1 MSKKFYITTPL
12 YYPSGNLHVGHT
24 YTTVAADAL
33 ARYKR
38 SRGYDVQFL
47 TGTDEHGQKIEQVAI
62 EKELSPKQY
71 VDEMIEKIKDNAKS
85 IVDNAL
91 SPDNETIEVE
101 IEDQI
106 LTVEVIYDFP
116 LVLPFVSD
124 LFKDEDFLKIR
135 HKSQYIYGDFA
146 DYEG

>member
-1 MSKKFYITTPL
+1 MIKKSYVSNESGQAMLETAIVLPLVLMIILFMVSTGMFIYSKIIVVQAASFAAR
-12 YYPSGNLHVGHT
+12 SGS
-24 YTTVAADAL
+24 DI
-33 ARYKR
+33 
-38 SRGYDVQFL
+38 L
-47 TGTDEHGQKIEQVAI
+47 TRN
-62 EKELSPKQY
+62 ELSE
-71 VDEMIEKIKDNAKS
+71 DEMIEKIKDNAKS